1 MTAFIGLLF
10 PSNMSLPKGDRNRNR
25 MKNNL
30 GLRLDSLDINITL
43 ASSFSITHTHT
54 CTHTPLLHGKIQLSP
69 KTWMSH
75 LCDTSLLLNTHL
87 SPKNNSI
94 LALPHMVFRN
104 IFNFVLRLF
113 VYCMLYVCLGVH
125 RHSTCVKVRGQ
136 LVGISFH
143 REDSVNP
150 TQIVSLCGK
159 CCKSLS
165 HPTARI

>member
-1 MTAFIGLLF
+1 
-10 PSNMSLPKGDRNRNR
+10 MSLPKGDRNRNR

-43 ASSFSITHTHT
+43 ASSFSIPHTPLHTHI
-54 CTHTPLLHGKIQLSP
+54 HTPLLHGKIQLSP

-87 SPKNNSI
+87 SPKNDSI
-94 LALPHMVFRN
+94 LALPPHDFQKYLQFC
-104 IFNFVLRLF
+104 IEIICL
-113 VYCMLYVCLGVH
+113 LYVVLCLGVH
-125 RHSTCVKVRGQ
+125 CHSTCMKVRGQ